1 MLQHKIDLM
10 QAHWRK
16 WLAKLE
22 VNDKEFERMLK
33 SMESAVDKSWKFTGY
48 TFRNITPKHTGNAKS
63 KTKYD
68 SRRINANYD
77 YASKL
82 DSGWSQKAPD
92 GMSGP
97 ALDKFEADLN
107 KRLRKI

>member
-1 MLQHKIDLM
+1 M
-10 QAHWRK
+10 
-16 WLAKLE
+16 AKLE

-33 SMESAVDKSWKFTGY
+33 NMESAVVKSWKFTGF
-48 TFRNITPKHTGNAKS
+48 TFRNITPKRTGNAKN

-82 DSGWSQKAPD
+82 DSGWSPKAPN
-92 GMSGP
+92 GMTDPSL
-97 ALDKFEADLN
+97 AKFESDLN
-107 KRLRKI
+107 KRLRKV

>member
-1 MLQHKIDLM
+1 
-10 QAHWRK
+10 
-16 WLAKLE
+16 

-33 SMESAVDKSWKFTGY
+33 NMESAVDKSWKFTGY
-48 TFRNITPKHTGNAKS
+48 TFRNITPKRTGNAKS
-63 KTKYD
+63 KTNYD

>member
-1 MLQHKIDLM
+1 
-10 QAHWRK
+10 
-16 WLAKLE
+16 
-22 VNDKEFERMLK
+22 MLK

-48 TFRNITPKHTGNAKS
+48 TFRNITPKRTGNAKS

>member
-1 MLQHKIDLM
+1 
-10 QAHWRK
+10 
-16 WLAKLE
+16 
-22 VNDKEFERMLK
+22 MLK
-33 SMESAVDKSWKFTGY
+33 NMESAVDKSWKFTGY
-48 TFRNITPKHTGNAKS
+48 TFRNITPKRTGNAKS
-63 KTKYD
+63 KTNYD
-68 SRRINANYD
+68 SRRINANYY

-82 DSGWSQKAPD
+82 DSGWSPKAPD